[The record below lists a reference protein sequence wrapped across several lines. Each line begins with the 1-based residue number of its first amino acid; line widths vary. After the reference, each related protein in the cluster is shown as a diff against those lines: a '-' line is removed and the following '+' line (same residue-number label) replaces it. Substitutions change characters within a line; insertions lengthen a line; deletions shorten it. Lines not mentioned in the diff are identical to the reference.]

1 MNRRVFLFTAGSN
14 ALCAQAPPSRQLTI
28 GLIGAGFRG
37 LQLLQQCLAQPSI
50 RVGAV
55 CETYEP
61 RMFGAVALAR
71 SKGHSTRAYRIYAD
85 LIADSDLDAVL
96 IATPDFSHHR
106 VTLDALRAGKH
117 VYVEQPMCLTWQE
130 GVELLN
136 AEKDSRQIVQVG
148 SQRRSSPFFVQ
159 TSHEIGAG
167 KIGEIRMVQAN
178 RTSSYL
184 RPGVLRRGGAK
195 LRDPLNFPDWQA
207 TAAAKV
213 PYSPDRFLNWRFYS
227 MYGGGPVSDLGVHVL
242 DGIHLMT
249 GVGYPVT
256 VTAKGV
262 RSKEEGFDTA
272 ERASIVIEYPN
283 GLLVSL
289 AIDGA
294 AAGPHEVSIMEGTG
308 GRIEIEPPEI
318 HGSIMRRNL
327 DPELQGA
334 TRRHLENFVESVQKR
349 NRPDATISVTFPAT
363 LVCQMANLSIA
374 MNRFARWDTA
384 NYRVELV

>member
-14 ALCAQAPPSRQLTI
+14 GLCAQAPPSRQLTI

-106 VTLDALRAGKH
+106 MTLDALRAGKH
-117 VYVEQPMCLTWQE
+117 VYVEQPLCLTWQE

-136 AEKDSRQIVQVG
+136 AEKGTRQIIQVG
-148 SQRRSSPFFVQ
+148 SQRRSSPFFLEASQ
-159 TSHEIGAG
+159 EIGAG
-167 KIGEIRMVQAN
+167 RIGEIRMVQAN

-195 LRDPLNFPDWQA
+195 LREPLNFPDWQA
-207 TAAAKV
+207 TAASKA

-227 MYGGGPVSDLGVHVL
+227 IYGGGPVCDLGVHIL
-242 DGIHLMT
+242 DGIHLLT
-249 GVGYPVT
+249 GSSFPAI
-256 VTAKGV
+256 VTARGL
-262 RSKEEGFDTA
+262 RSK
-272 ERASIVIEYPN
+272 
-283 GLLVSL
+283 
-289 AIDGA
+289 
-294 AAGPHEVSIMEGTG
+294 
-308 GRIEIEPPEI
+308 
-318 HGSIMRRNL
+318 
-327 DPELQGA
+327 
-334 TRRHLENFVESVQKR
+334 
-349 NRPDATISVTFPAT
+349 
-363 LVCQMANLSIA
+363 
-374 MNRFARWDTA
+374 
-384 NYRVELV
+384 